1 MESRKV
7 VLMIL
12 PTGQQRRH
20 RHKEQTFGLSGRRGW
35 DVLRENS
42 IETYTFS
49 WVAQSRPTLRDPMDC
64 STPGLPVHHQ
74 FLEFTQLD
82 VHWVSATISSSVIP
96 FSFCLQSFPASGSF
110 QRSQLFASGGQSIG
124 ISASTSVLPMNIQDW
139 FPLGLMDWYPCILR
153 DSQESSLTPEFKIIN
168 SLAPNF
174 LYNPTLTSIHDS
186 WKNHSFD
193 YTDLCQICR

>member
-1 MESRKV
+1 M
-7 VLMIL
+7 L
-12 PTGQQRRH
+12 
-20 RHKEQTFGLSGRRGW
+20 
-35 DVLRENS
+35 
-42 IETYTFS
+42 
-49 WVAQSRPTLRDPMDC
+49 
-64 STPGLPVHHQ
+64 TPGKESYDQPRQHIQKQRHYFANKSVYSNSCPSSQWYHP
-74 FLEFTQLD
+74 
-82 VHWVSATISSSVIP
+82 AISSSVVP
-96 FSFCLQSFPASGSF
+96 FSSCPQSLPASESFPV
-110 QRSQLFASGGQSIG
+110 SQFLESGGQSTG
-124 ISASTSVLPMNIQDW
+124 VSASASVLLMNIQDW